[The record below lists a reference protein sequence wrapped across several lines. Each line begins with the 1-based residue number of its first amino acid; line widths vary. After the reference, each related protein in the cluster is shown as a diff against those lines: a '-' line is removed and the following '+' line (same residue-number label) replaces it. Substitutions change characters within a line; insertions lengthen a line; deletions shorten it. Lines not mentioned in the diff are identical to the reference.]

1 MTERGCYGRC
11 DAFDALH
18 RVIYI
23 LLHVLKYYK
32 GHIVALPILLG
43 LINKGFYIPMLL

>member
-23 LLHVLKYYK
+23 LLHVLKYLNFEGTYCC
-32 GHIVALPILLG
+32 VAYFAG
-43 LINKGFYIPMLL
+43 VNK